1 MYEDLNLVLIV
12 QCAECFAQQ
21 PFFVLSLSAVEVF
34 SSAGQHALVHC
45 SLSLSSDAN
54 VVLIAN
60 AQFVENVIAI
70 YALLT
75 CCLCA
80 VHVCIIL
87 LNVGTVKSL

>member
-1 MYEDLNLVLIV
+1 
-12 QCAECFAQQ
+12 
-21 PFFVLSLSAVEVF
+21 
-34 SSAGQHALVHC
+34 
-45 SLSLSSDAN
+45 
-54 VVLIAN
+54 
-60 AQFVENVIAI
+60 VIAI